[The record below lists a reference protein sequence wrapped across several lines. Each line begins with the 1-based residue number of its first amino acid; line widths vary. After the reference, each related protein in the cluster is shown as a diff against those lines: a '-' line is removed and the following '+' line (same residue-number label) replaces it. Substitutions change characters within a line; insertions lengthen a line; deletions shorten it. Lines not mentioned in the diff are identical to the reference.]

1 MEAKRKHL
9 NVWQYGDIREDF
21 VPEFGYTPKKVPEKG
36 KEQTGTKTAGTGTG
50 TGTGQSAKEPAAA
63 GKKK

>member
-1 MEAKRKHL
+1 M
-9 NVWQYGDIREDF
+9 
-21 VPEFGYTPKKVPEKG
+21 PEFGFTPKKVPEKG

-50 TGTGQSAKEPAAA
+50 TGTGTGQSAKEPAAA